1 MPRTRR
7 NSTGGVSTSRAALA
21 TAALATVLSLAGG
34 AVAMAAPV
42 AAERAGVASTA
53 ASRHGHEQFH
63 LTSKVATATRQHV
76 LATGVL
82 DARGHTVLGR
92 KIGNRRVIW
101 LIFGR
106 GSVRLVI
113 RLKSRSASAPNLTTC
128 KFTESARGVY
138 WIRGGKRRYAHAA
151 GAGTY
156 VTRISGRLKRAN
168 GRCTS
173 TLSSYLQSTRTTGTM
188 SW

>member
-1 MPRTRR
+1 MPRTSRG
-7 NSTGGVSTSRAALA
+7 TTSRV
-21 TAALATVLSLAGG
+21 ALATVALAAVFSLAGG
-34 AVAMAAPV
+34 AVAVAAPV
-42 AAERAGVASTA
+42 AAAAERASVASTA
-53 ASRHGHEQFH
+53 ASGHGHERFH
-63 LTSKVATATRQHV
+63 LTSRVATATRQHV
-76 LATGVL
+76 RATGVL
-82 DARGHTVLGR
+82 AARGHTVLGR
-92 KIGNRRVIW
+92 KIDNRRVIW

-113 RLKSRSASAPNLTTC
+113 RLKSRSAAPPNLTTC
-128 KFTESARGVY
+128 RFTESARGHY

-151 GAGTY
+151 GTGTY
-156 VTRISGRLKRAN
+156 ITRISGKLKRKN

>member
-1 MPRTRR
+1 
-7 NSTGGVSTSRAALA
+7 
-21 TAALATVLSLAGG
+21 
-34 AVAMAAPV
+34 
-42 AAERAGVASTA
+42 
-53 ASRHGHEQFH
+53 
-63 LTSKVATATRQHV
+63 VATATRQHV
-76 LATGVL
+76 RATGVL
-82 DARGHTVLGR
+82 DARGHSVLGR

-113 RLKSRSASAPNLTTC
+113 RLKSRSASPPNLTTC
-128 KFTESARGVY
+128 SFTESARGDY

-151 GAGTY
+151 GTGTY
-156 VTRISGRLKRAN
+156 VTRISGRLKRKN